1 MAQSTKATFPVPSI
15 VSATWLVKE
24 VATFVSSQ
32 LANMESSAGDPITTQ
47 QFLDSVQNTV
57 NCLPRLGTDYVIQV
71 ELSQASTTLRFSLVI
86 QPLTSRAMSRKPTQR
101 QLHLM
106 AEPKNSS

>member
-1 MAQSTKATFPVPSI
+1 MVQSTKATFQVPSI
-15 VSATWLVKE
+15 VSATWLVSE
-24 VATFVSSQ
+24 VAVFVSSQ
-32 LANMESSAGDPITTQ
+32 LGSMESNAGDPITTQ
-47 QFLDSVQNTV
+47 QFLDSVRNTV
-57 NCLPRLGTDYVIQV
+57 NCLPRLGTDYEIRV

-86 QPLTSRAMSRKPTQR
+86 QPRTSPAMSRKRTQR